1 MPTTA
6 NNNTDTPTF
15 TGNTN
20 AEPGSEVTISV
31 TDANGDTQVIN
42 AVVQDDGSFSGTPDT
57 ALAEGEYSVV
67 TEVTDAA
74 GNTTSTTSTGSVD
87 TTAPTVTDN
96 TTPNSNTDTPT
107 FTGNSNAEPGSEVT
121 ITVTDA
127 NGDSQVIN
135 AVVQEDG
142 TYSGSP
148 ANALAEGEYSVV
160 TEVTDAAGNTTSTT
174 STGSVDTTAP
184 TVTDTTTPNNNTDTP
199 TFTGN
204 SNAEPGSEVTI
215 TVTDANGDSQVINA
229 VVQEDGTYS
238 GSPANALAEG
248 EYSVVTEVTDA
259 AGNTTSTTSTGSV
272 DTTAP
277 TVTDTTTPNN
287 NTDTP
292 TFTGNSNAEPGSEVT
307 ITVTDAN
314 GDSQVINAVVQEDGT
329 YSGSP
334 ANALAEGEYSVVT
347 EVTDAAGN
355 TTSTTSTGSVDTT
368 APTVTDTTTP
378 NNNTDTPTFTGN
390 SNAEPGSEVTITV
403 TDANGDSQVINA
415 VVQEDGTYSGTPANA
430 LAEGE
435 FTVVTQVT
443 DEAGNTT
450 STTSTGSVDTTAPT
464 VTDTTT
470 PNNNT
475 DTPIITGNTNA
486 EPGSEVTI
494 TVTDANG
501 DSQVI
506 NAVVQEDGTYS
517 GTPANALAEGE
528 FTVVTQVTDEAGNT
542 STQTT
547 TGSVDTQAPNLSVDA
562 PDNSNDPTPTI
573 TGTTDAPVNATVN
586 LTVTGSDG
594 AVQTLSA
601 SVQAN
606 GTYSAEVPVDLAEG
620 SYTVEASVADEVG
633 NEANASDTGNIDT
646 AAPLLTINTPDV
658 SNDDTPII
666 SGTTDNAPG
675 TEVNLVVTDSDGI
688 SQTLVASVQSDGTFS
703 IEIATPLADGPYTL
717 NASTEDEAGNVTNVT
732 ANSEV
737 NSALPNLTIDAL
749 PSGNDATPLISGNT
763 DAPEGSSVNIIVTDD
778 NGSIQTLNTSV
789 QNDGSFSLEVPVA
802 LADGGYSVEVTVSD
816 GSGNQASVS
825 GTGNVDTT
833 APILSVDAPD
843 NSNDATPTISGT
855 TDAPVNSTV
864 NLTVTGSNGAIQTL
878 TAEVQANGTFTADV
892 PVDLAEGNYTVAAT
906 VADEVGNEASAS
918 DTGSVDTQ
926 APNLTV
932 DAPDNSS
939 DATPTITGTTDAP
952 VNATVNLTVTGS
964 DGAVQTLSASVQ
976 ANGTYSVDV
985 PTDLAEGNYSVAAT
999 VADAAGNEADASDT
1013 GSVDTQAPVLTVD
1026 APDNSSD
1033 ATPTIT
1039 GTTTE
1044 PENSVIS
1051 ILVTDADGI
1060 EQTLSATVQS
1070 GGTYSIEVPAD
1081 LAEGS
1086 YTAQASV
1093 TDTAGNLTSVT
1104 DVGSVDTL
1112 YPNLTVDA
1120 PDNSNDATPTI
1131 SGTTNAPEGS
1141 TVQVTVTDN
1150 GGNVQ
1155 VLTTQVL
1162 NDGTYSIDVPDALPE
1177 GNYNVEVNVSDEAG
1191 NQATISDTGSVDTVA
1206 PGISVD
1212 APDNSSDATP
1222 SITGTTSTAPVGA
1235 TVTITVTGSDS
1246 AVQNLTATVQS
1257 DGSFHVDVP
1266 VALEEGS
1273 YTVEATVADAA
1284 GNTATDS
1291 DTGSVDTQAPTL
1303 SIVAPDNSND
1313 ATPTITGSTDEPE
1326 NATVSILVT
1335 DAQGVEQTLSA
1346 TVQSDGSFSV
1356 DVPNDLA
1363 QGNYTVQASI
1373 TDTAGNSTTESDT
1386 GSIDTV
1392 APSLTVEAPD
1402 NSSDATPTITGTTN
1416 EPDNAIVSIT
1426 VTGNNGV
1433 VQTFDTTVMD
1443 NAFSVDV
1450 PSDLVDGN
1458 YTVSATITDAS
1469 GNSTTES
1476 DTGSVDTVAP
1486 SISVDAPDNSSD
1498 ATPSIT
1504 GTTSTAPVGATVTIT
1519 VTGSDS
1525 AVQNLTATV
1534 QSDGSFHVD
1543 VPVALEEGSYTVE
1556 ATVAD
1561 AAGNTATDSDTGSVD
1576 TQAPT
1581 LSIVAPD
1588 NSNDATPT
1596 ITGSTDEP
1604 ENATVSI
1611 LVTDAQGVEQ
1621 TLSATVQ
1628 SDGSFSVDVP
1638 SDLAQ
1643 GNYTVQ
1649 ASITDAAGN
1658 STTESDTGSIDTVA
1672 PSLTVEAPDNS
1683 SDATPT
1689 ITGTTDEPDNAIVS
1703 ITVTGNNGV
1712 VQTFDTTVMD
1722 NAFSVDVPSDLVDG
1736 NYTVSATITD
1746 ASGNS
1751 TTESDT
1757 GSVDTVAPGISVD
1770 APDNSSDATPSITGT
1785 TSTAPVGA
1793 TVTITVTGSDS
1804 VVQNLTATVQ
1814 PDGSFHVDVPVA
1826 LEEGSYTVEAT
1837 VADAAGNTATDSDTG
1852 SVDTQAPT
1860 LSIVAPDNSNDATPT
1875 ITGNTNEPEN
1885 ATVSILVTDSQGVEQ
1900 TLSATVQSDG
1910 SFSVDV
1916 PNDLAQGTYNVT
1928 ATISDNAGNETTV
1941 SQAGSVDTVPPT
1953 LVVNAP
1959 DNTND
1964 TTPTITGSTDVA
1976 PGSAVNITLTD
1987 SNSDTQTFS
1996 ALVQTDGHFSVEVPS
2011 VVAEGNF
2018 SVSATVSDVANNSTT
2033 VIDNGS
2039 VDSTVPNLTLTAP
2052 ANTNDDTPTL
2062 SGTTDASLDG
2072 STVNITVTDSQGA
2085 TQNLTTTVQPDGSFS
2100 LDVPGSLADGNY
2112 SVIATLDDG
2121 NGNVASV
2128 SESGNIDT
2136 TAPSLSLVI
2145 PSGADDTTPLIS
2157 GSTNAGPGSSVTIT
2171 VTDGQG
2177 TLRTSAPQC
2186 KKMEVTQLKCP
2197 LN

>member
-1 MPTTA
+1 MADFEYIVTRIDGDDSITVINDDGDIRFVSEGEVVSVGDTILSIEGGQVVLTAGGQNIFLDNSVDVFIGADLAPQQDIQTADESEIDIDDDFLAALDGDGDLLDSLDATAAGAESGGEGGDGSSFVRVDRVSEDVDPVEFEYNQTDRDTAELETQEAVAADFDIEFDLAEEINDVTPTITGTTSAPEGTLIQVVVTDQNGNSQNVTSVVENDGTFTINVDSALPEGGFTVEASITDNQGNTTTVSVNSSVDITAPAINNLTIDSDSDTPSIAGDTDAQPGTNVIITVTDANGDSQVINSVVQDDGSFSGTPDTALADGEFTVVTQVTDEAGNTTSQTTTGSVGTTTPTVTDTTTA
-6 NNNTDTPTF
+6 NDNTDTPTF

-57 ALAEGEYSVV
+57 ALAEGEFSVV

-199 TFTGN
+199 
-204 SNAEPGSEVTI
+204 
-215 TVTDANGDSQVINA
+215 
-229 VVQEDGTYS
+229 
-238 GSPANALAEG
+238 
-248 EYSVVTEVTDA
+248 
-259 AGNTTSTTSTGSV
+259 
-272 DTTAP
+272 
-277 TVTDTTTPNN
+277 
-287 NTDTP
+287 
-292 TFTGNSNAEPGSEVT
+292 
-307 ITVTDAN
+307 
-314 GDSQVINAVVQEDGT
+314 
-329 YSGSP
+329 
-334 ANALAEGEYSVVT
+334 
-347 EVTDAAGN
+347 
-355 TTSTTSTGSVDTT
+355 
-368 APTVTDTTTP
+368 
-378 NNNTDTPTFTGN
+378 
-390 SNAEPGSEVTITV
+390 
-403 TDANGDSQVINA
+403 
-415 VVQEDGTYSGTPANA
+415 
-430 LAEGE
+430 
-435 FTVVTQVT
+435 
-443 DEAGNTT
+443 
-450 STTSTGSVDTTAPT
+450 
-464 VTDTTT
+464 
-470 PNNNT
+470 
-475 DTPIITGNTNA
+475 IITGNTNA

-506 NAVVQEDGTYS
+506 NAVVQEDGSYS
-517 GTPANALAEGE
+517 GSPANALAEGE

-547 TGSVDTQAPNLSVDA
+547 TGNVDTQAPNLSVDA

-586 LTVTGSDG
+586 LTVTESDG

-620 SYTVEASVADEVG
+620 SYTVEASVADAAG

-816 GSGNQASVS
+816 GSGNQASAS
-825 GTGNVDTT
+825 GTGNIDTT

-1039 GTTTE
+1039 GTTDE
-1044 PENSVIS
+1044 PDNAIVSITVTGSNGVVQTFDTTVMDNAFSVDVPS
-1051 ILVTDADGI
+1051 DLVDGNYTVSATITDA
-1060 EQTLSATVQS
+1060 S
-1070 GGTYSIEVPAD
+1070 G
-1081 LAEGS
+1081 
-1086 YTAQASV
+1086 
-1093 TDTAGNLTSVT
+1093 
-1104 DVGSVDTL
+1104 
-1112 YPNLTVDA
+1112 
-1120 PDNSNDATPTI
+1120 NS
-1131 SGTTNAPEGS
+1131 TTE
-1141 TVQVTVTDN
+1141 
-1150 GGNVQ
+1150 
-1155 VLTTQVL
+1155 
-1162 NDGTYSIDVPDALPE
+1162 
-1177 GNYNVEVNVSDEAG
+1177 
-1191 NQATISDTGSVDTVA
+1191 SDTGSVDTVA
-1206 PGISVD
+1206 PSISVD

-1246 AVQNLTATVQS
+1246 AVQNLTATVQP

-1373 TDTAGNSTTESDT
+1373 TDA
-1386 GSIDTV
+1386 
-1392 APSLTVEAPD
+1392 A
-1402 NSSDATPTITGTTN
+1402 
-1416 EPDNAIVSIT
+1416 
-1426 VTGNNGV
+1426 
-1433 VQTFDTTVMD
+1433 
-1443 NAFSVDV
+1443 
-1450 PSDLVDGN
+1450 
-1458 YTVSATITDAS
+1458 

-1476 DTGSVDTVAP
+1476 DTGSVDTEGPTIALTVVGEVESGFPILSGTCSEPEGTVITVVITDSNNVEFSLSAQVDIDGLFTVVIP
-1486 SISVDAPDNSSD
+1486 ATAADGDASAVISVTDLAGNETVLN
-1498 ATPSIT
+1498 ATVPIDLTDPVITLDKLGDIDVSANLPSIT
-1504 GTTSTAPVGATVTIT
+1504 GTCSEPEGTVISVTLIDSEANEFNLTTTVGVGGLFTVLIPGTVAQGEASAEISITDIAGNETIVNATVPIDLTAPLIT
-1519 VTGSDS
+1519 LDKLGDIDV
-1525 AVQNLTATV
+1525 NL
-1534 QSDGSFHVD
+1534 GL
-1543 VPVALEEGSYTVE
+1543 PV
-1556 ATVAD
+1556 
-1561 AAGNTATDSDTGSVD
+1561 
-1576 TQAPT
+1576 
-1581 LSIVAPD
+1581 
-1588 NSNDATPT
+1588 
-1596 ITGSTDEP
+1596 ITGSCGEPAGSLVSLTLTDNGGTEHVLTS
-1604 ENATVSI
+1604 TV
-1611 LVTDAQGVEQ
+1611 L
-1621 TLSATVQ
+1621 
-1628 SDGSFSVDVP
+1628 DGGLISVSVP
-1638 SDLAQ
+1638 LALAQ
-1643 GNYTVQ
+1643 LIEGNVDI
-1649 ASITDAAGN
+1649 A
-1658 STTESDTGSIDTVA
+1658 
-1672 PSLTVEAPDNS
+1672 L
-1683 SDATPT
+1683 
-1689 ITGTTDEPDNAIVS
+1689 
-1703 ITVTGNNGV
+1703 
-1712 VQTFDTTVMD
+1712 
-1722 NAFSVDVPSDLVDG
+1722 SV
-1736 NYTVSATITD
+1736 TD
-1746 ASGNS
+1746 ASGNQS
-1751 TTESDT
+1751 TETAQGLIDVS
-1757 GSVDTVAPGISVD
+1757 P
-1770 APDNSSDATPSITGT
+1770 PSLTLDDLNLLNILTLGPLLTGT
-1785 TSTAPVGA
+1785 SSEPAGTIVSVSISALSIA
-1793 TVTITVTGSDS
+1793 TIETQA
-1804 VVQNLTATVQ
+1804 VVQ
-1814 PDGSFHVDVPVA
+1814 
-1826 LEEGSYTVEAT
+1826 EGGGFGIQLGLGLPGLIDIEA
-1837 VADAAGNTATDSDTG
+1837 S
-1852 SVDTQAPT
+1852 
-1860 LSIVAPDNSNDATPT
+1860 
-1875 ITGNTNEPEN
+1875 
-1885 ATVSILVTDSQGVEQ
+1885 VTD
-1900 TLSATVQSDG
+1900 
-1910 SFSVDV
+1910 
-1916 PNDLAQGTYNVT
+1916 
-1928 ATISDNAGNETTV
+1928 
-1941 SQAGSVDTVPPT
+1941 
-1953 LVVNAP
+1953 
-1959 DNTND
+1959 
-1964 TTPTITGSTDVA
+1964 
-1976 PGSAVNITLTD
+1976 
-1987 SNSDTQTFS
+1987 
-1996 ALVQTDGHFSVEVPS
+1996 
-2011 VVAEGNF
+2011 
-2018 SVSATVSDVANNSTT
+2018 
-2033 VIDNGS
+2033 
-2039 VDSTVPNLTLTAP
+2039 
-2052 ANTNDDTPTL
+2052 L
-2062 SGTTDASLDG
+2062 SG
-2072 STVNITVTDSQGA
+2072 N
-2085 TQNLTTTVQPDGSFS
+2085 TTTVLNSYDALGNILDTPSTPSAKAASEPVAEEETLSFA
-2100 LDVPGSLADGNY
+2100 LDDEEKIDLSFTFEESSTESVTQNESDISDVNGESAEVTLDIADLITDPADELFTSPEDNEVVNVMKSADSAATSEPAADTLSVSLADQE
-2112 SVIATLDDG
+2112 L
-2121 NGNVASV
+2121 
-2128 SESGNIDT
+2128 
-2136 TAPSLSLVI
+2136 LKSLVQNN
-2145 PSGADDTTPLIS
+2145 SLT
-2157 GSTNAGPGSSVTIT
+2157 
-2171 VTDGQG
+2171 
-2177 TLRTSAPQC
+2177 
-2186 KKMEVTQLKCP
+2186 MEA
-2197 LN
+2197 